1 VDGLGRRTRPSARLL
16 YAHCQLDFIDRLY
29 LKVIRSAPWG
39 LFLFQF
45 LDFMTELISTLPAPD
60 QTEDSLRF
68 LRRFADLMS
77 TGSNSENLLRAATTL
92 EAQADL
98 LKETRDL
105 LGVERIRGDANAE
118 TRKALEA
125 RAGERDREI
134 LALKSK
140 LVEQRSHTDQ
150 IVAEMERRQ
159 SEFLSRAEAAEAR
172 LAANEAAPPAIPSG
186 SIAVPLSSLR
196 VAKAQ
201 FESLAAAFEKSGNIV
216 SQVRCEASALHL
228 DRVMADS
235 GASDDTE
242 DRSQNAA

>member
-1 VDGLGRRTRPSARLL
+1 
-16 YAHCQLDFIDRLY
+16 
-29 LKVIRSAPWG
+29 
-39 LFLFQF
+39 
-45 LDFMTELISTLPAPD
+45 MTELISTLPAPD

-92 EAQADL
+92 EVQADL

-105 LGVERIRGDANAE
+105 LGIERIRGDANAE

-125 RAGERDREI
+125 RAGELDREI

-172 LAANEAAPPAIPSG
+172 LAAIEAAPPAIPSG

-216 SQVRCEASALHL
+216 SQVRCEASASHL

-235 GASDDTE
+235 GAADDTE

>member
-1 VDGLGRRTRPSARLL
+1 
-16 YAHCQLDFIDRLY
+16 
-29 LKVIRSAPWG
+29 
-39 LFLFQF
+39 
-45 LDFMTELISTLPAPD
+45 MTELISTLPAPS
-60 QTEDSLRF
+60 QTEDSFRF

-98 LKETRDL
+98 LKETREL
-105 LGVERIRGDANAE
+105 LGIERIRGDANAE

-125 RAGERDREI
+125 RAGELDREI

-172 LAANEAAPPAIPSG
+172 LAAIEAAPPAIPFG

-216 SQVRCEASALHL
+216 SQVRCEASASHL

-235 GASDDTE
+235 GAADDTE

>member
-1 VDGLGRRTRPSARLL
+1 
-16 YAHCQLDFIDRLY
+16 
-29 LKVIRSAPWG
+29 
-39 LFLFQF
+39 
-45 LDFMTELISTLPAPD
+45 MTELISTLPAPD

-77 TGSNSENLLRAATTL
+77 TGSNSDNLLRAATTL
-92 EAQADL
+92 EVQADL
-98 LKETRDL
+98 LKETREL
-105 LGVERIRGDANAE
+105 LGIERIRGDANAE

-125 RAGERDREI
+125 RAGELDREI

-159 SEFLSRAEAAEAR
+159 SEFLSRAEAA
-172 LAANEAAPPAIPSG
+172 PPAIPFG

-216 SQVRCEASALHL
+216 SQVRCEASASHL

-235 GASDDTE
+235 GAADDAE
-242 DRSQNAA
+242 DRSQKAA

>member
-1 VDGLGRRTRPSARLL
+1 
-16 YAHCQLDFIDRLY
+16 
-29 LKVIRSAPWG
+29 
-39 LFLFQF
+39 
-45 LDFMTELISTLPAPD
+45 MTELISTLPAPD

-98 LKETRDL
+98 LKETREL
-105 LGVERIRGDANAE
+105 LGIERIRGDANAE

-125 RAGERDREI
+125 SNVELEREI

-172 LAANEAAPPAIPSG
+172 LAAIEAAPPAIPFG

>member
-1 VDGLGRRTRPSARLL
+1 
-16 YAHCQLDFIDRLY
+16 
-29 LKVIRSAPWG
+29 
-39 LFLFQF
+39 
-45 LDFMTELISTLPAPD
+45 MTELLSTLPAPD

-92 EAQADL
+92 EAQAGL

-118 TRKALEA
+118 ARKALEA
-125 RAGERDREI
+125 GAGELDREI

-172 LAANEAAPPAIPSG
+172 LAAIEAAPPAIPSG

-216 SQVRCEASALHL
+216 SQVRCEASASHL

-235 GASDDTE
+235 GAADDTE

>member
-1 VDGLGRRTRPSARLL
+1 VPAIET
-16 YAHCQLDFIDRLY
+16 CCFFIQL
-29 LKVIRSAPWG
+29 
-39 LFLFQF
+39 
-45 LDFMTELISTLPAPD
+45 LDFMTDLISTLPTPD
-60 QTEDSLRF
+60 ETEDSLRF

-77 TGSNSENLLRAATTL
+77 TGSNSDNLLRAATTL

-98 LKETRDL
+98 LKETREL

-125 RAGERDREI
+125 RIGELEREI

-140 LVEQRSHTDQ
+140 LAEQQSHADQ

-159 SEFLSRAEAAEAR
+159 GEFLQRAETAEAH
-172 LAANEAAPPAIPSG
+172 LAAIKAALPAIPLG
-186 SIAVPLSSLR
+186 SIAVPLSTLR

-216 SQVRCEASALHL
+216 SQVRCEASASHL

-235 GASDDTE
+235 GAADGAE
-242 DRSQNAA
+242 DRSQHAA